1 MKQDGSPHSSATR
14 SRGDVGV
21 VGARLLYPDRRLQHC
36 GVVVGLIGA
45 AGHPLVGLEDGH
57 AGYLN
62 MAMVTRECSA
72 VTGACLMSRREVFDS
87 LNGFDELLGVDLND
101 VDYCLRAGTAGYR
114 TVYEPAAELIHH
126 ESPSRG
132 TVGGATDIVRF
143 IDRWKE
149 YISSGD
155 PYLNVHLT
163 RSDTSCALAG
173 PWERDR
179 WDQWNSS
186 LRAK

>member
-1 MKQDGSPHSSATR
+1 M
-14 SRGDVGV
+14 VI
-21 VGARLLYPDRRLQHC
+21 
-36 GVVVGLIGA
+36 GLIGA
-45 AGHPLVGLEDGH
+45 AGHPLVGLREEL

-72 VTGACLMSRREVFDS
+72 VTGACLMSRRDVFDA
-87 LNGFDELLGVDLND
+87 LDGFDESLGVDLND
-101 VDYCLRAGTAGYR
+101 VDYCLRASAAGYR

-132 TVGGATDIVRF
+132 TAGGAADIVRF
-143 IDRWKE
+143 IARWTK

-163 RSDTSCALAG
+163 RSDVSCALAG
-173 PWERDR
+173 SGEKDR
-179 WDQWNSS
+179 WDQWYSS
-186 LRAK
+186 LSSR